1 MNGIKLNKKG
11 FTLIELLAVIVI
23 LALLVLIALPN
34 VTNLMNQAISGA
46 FVTEATEYAKQLNNA
61 YMVSQ
66 IGGAFTNSG
75 DKSILKNVTLSNGNS
90 YTYFC
95 MSIDQLNKEQMD
107 KSNADGYEGVIEG
120 FYPNSTVT
128 STNAILVVTMTN
140 GSYVLNTVSL
150 TTLSKNAYLNESVV
164 GGLYS
169 GTQAPVTSCA
179 TQPDNSDAITRG
191 NAIITGGQFN

>member
-1 MNGIKLNKKG
+1 MKSNKLNAKG

-23 LALLVLIALPN
+23 LAMLVLIALPN
-34 VTNLMNQAISGA
+34 VTKLMEDARTGA
-46 FVTEATEYAKQLNNA
+46 FVTEASEYAKALEQA

-66 IGGAFTNSG
+66 IGGAFANSE
-75 DKSILKNVTLSNGNS
+75 DKSLLKNVTLSNGNT

-95 MSIDQLNKEQMD
+95 MSIDQLNKDQMN
-107 KSNADGYEGVIEG
+107 KSNADGYEGVIEA

-128 STNAILVVTMTN
+128 TSNAITVVTMTN
-140 GSYVLNTVSL
+140 SRYILNTVSL

-164 GGLYS
+164 GGLYA
-169 GTQAPVTSCA
+169 GTESPVTACA
-179 TQPDNSDAITRG
+179 KEVDNSDAIARG